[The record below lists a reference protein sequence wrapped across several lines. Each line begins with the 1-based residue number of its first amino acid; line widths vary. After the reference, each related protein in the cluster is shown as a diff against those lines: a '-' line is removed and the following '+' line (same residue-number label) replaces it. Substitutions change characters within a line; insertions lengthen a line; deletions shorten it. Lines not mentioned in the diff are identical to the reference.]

1 MYIKRAYRGKSPPY
15 VFDGTFHRQMISA
28 SFAPLFSGEHRV
40 RFIERSLHV
49 SNRHEVAC
57 AQPRTNWRVITRR
70 WNREA
75 RRIFL
80 GTMLRPAI
88 IAIHR
93 GTIPRNAFQSPVRR
107 REKHFRRPEIT
118 RLNWFSL
125 RCGNTRPDRAVVV
138 RIKTSII
145 LSPPPSTGGR
155 DHQSGSVYLNA
166 WNRTSREYEDNIRAF
181 SGKPWQRNGRVHR
194 LWREL
199 DKPVCGGGLDS
210 SEHGGQRQPF
220 PQATRASI
228 TITIVCCL
236 QHLKFTTAWVHKQ
249 FQGLFEGFNYLE
261 ESWR

>member
-1 MYIKRAYRGKSPPY
+1 MFSTGRSIVRWYPRVSRRYFRANTVYGSSSVHYTSQTGMRLPVRSLEPTGAWLRGGETGRHV
-15 VFDGTFHRQMISA
+15 VF
-28 SFAPLFSGEHRV
+28 FSGR
-40 RFIERSLHV
+40 
-49 SNRHEVAC
+49 C
-57 AQPRTNWRVITRR
+57 C
-70 WNREA
+70 
-75 RRIFL
+75 
-80 GTMLRPAI
+80 GPAI

-118 RLNWFSL
+118 RLNWFSQ

-138 RIKTSII
+138 RIKTSIS

-155 DHQSGSVYLNA
+155 DHQSGSVYSNA

-236 QHLKFTTAWVHKQ
+236 QHLKFTTAWIHKQ
-249 FQGLFEGFNYLE
+249 FQRLFEGFNYLE
-261 ESWR
+261 ESCR